1 MALQP
6 NASAEASWQEE
17 RLREAPYVLHVRE
30 DERTAVLRLQGDLD
44 IYRRGEVESQLPQP
58 GTVDRVII
66 DCSAATSI
74 DSTILSLLMRYRRS
88 FASAGGDPVN
98 IVVVVDPALRR
109 IFEIAGLSR
118 VLTIVS
124 APGRADAAP
133 KSETPERAKDAEA
146 T

>member
-1 MALQP
+1 M
-6 NASAEASWQEE
+6 
-17 RLREAPYVLHVRE
+17 REN
-30 DERTAVLRLQGDLD
+30 ERTATLRFEGGLD
-44 IYRRGEVESQLPQP
+44 IYRRSEIEGALPEP

-74 DSTILSLLMRYRRS
+74 DSTILTTLMRYRRS

-98 IVVVVDPALRR
+98 IVVVVEPSLRR

-124 APGRADAAP
+124 APGRSNPAPEIAAP
-133 KSETPERAKDAEA
+133 ESAEDTEPA
-146 T
+146 

>member
-1 MALQP
+1 MALGQNGSRESKQARGDQKLLALRFRVP
-6 NASAEASWQEE
+6 EE
-17 RLREAPYVLHVRE
+17 
-30 DERTAVLRLQGDLD
+30 ERTATVRLEGGLD
-44 IYRRGEVESQLPQP
+44 IYRRGEIISRLPEP

-66 DCSAATSI
+66 DCTNATSI
-74 DSTILSLLMRYRRS
+74 DSTILSALMRYRRS

-98 IVVVVDPALRR
+98 IVVVVEPSLRR

-124 APGRADAAP
+124 APGRPTAAP
-133 KSETPERAKDAEA
+133 ENVKDPEP